1 MGGIVESWAVRLS
14 VFRNLNFLLFQKD
27 NLRIDNQM
35 SRVNYPKNIK
45 FKTEF
50 EKGCLIRNFEKRG
63 WTKVSVSSSDD
74 DWNFFWAT
82 VGTVHSIFSPMSGI
96 RLTDSQRLNHFPNH
110 YELTRKDLMIRNI
123 KRYKREERG
132 LELLDHVPMTFI
144 LPGDYPL
151 FSEEFSRQSGGSTP
165 IWIMKPAARSQGYGI
180 FIITKLS
187 QVRKWA
193 SQRRE
198 APSAKDQ
205 YVISKY
211 ITNPLLVGGLKFDL
225 RMYCLVT
232 SYRPLKAY
240 MYARGFARFCTV
252 KYTMDTSELE
262 NPMVHLTNVAVQK
275 KASGYNA
282 RHGGKWP
289 LKSLRLFLEQ
299 TRGREAT
306 QKLFDAIDF
315 IVVHSLRACQNV
327 IMNDKHCFECYGF
340 DIIIDSNLKPWLIE
354 INASP
359 SLTASTRAD
368 RIMKTQ
374 LIDDILNVVMPH
386 DFWERDRVAGQPTP
400 SQLGAFR
407 CLVDEQLGFDSTAA
421 TGCSS
426 TGTEM
431 ETGMVLAQSST
442 S

>member
-1 MGGIVESWAVRLS
+1 MSTRAVYPRGIKWKS
-14 VFRNLNFLLFQKD
+14 
-27 NLRIDNQM
+27 
-35 SRVNYPKNIK
+35 
-45 FKTEF
+45 EF

-63 WTKVSVSSSDD
+63 WNRVGVSEEE
-74 DWNFFWAT
+74 WNFYWAT
-82 VGTVHSIFSPMSGI
+82 VGTVHFIFSPSSGI
-96 RLTDSQRLNHFPNH
+96 RLNDQQRINHFPNH

-132 LELLDHVPMTFI
+132 MELLEHVPMTFI
-144 LPGDYPL
+144 LPADYPL
-151 FSEEFSRQSGGSTP
+151 FVDEFSKLPNS
-165 IWIMKPAARSQGYGI
+165 IWIMKPSARSQGFGI

-187 QVRKWA
+187 QVKKWA
-193 SQRRE
+193 SQRRDG
-198 APSAKDQ
+198 PTSAKDQ

-211 ITNPLLVGGLKFDL
+211 IANPLLVGGLKFDL

-240 MYARGFARFCTV
+240 MYSRGFARFCTV
-252 KYTMDTSELE
+252 KYTMDMSEIE

-306 QKLFDAIDF
+306 QKLFDDIDF
-315 IVVHSLRACQNV
+315 IVVHSLKACQNV
-327 IMNDKHCFECYGF
+327 IMNDKHCFECYGY

-354 INASP
+354 VNASP

-374 LIDDILNVVMPH
+374 LIDDILNIVMPS
-386 DFWERDRVAGQPTP
+386 DFWDRDRTASQP
-400 SQLGAFR
+400 SAIQLGAFR
-407 CLVDEQLGFDSTAA
+407 CVVDEQIGFDATASKGLA
-421 TGCSS
+421 T

-431 ETGMVLAQSST
+431 ETGRFLHASSSSSIT
-442 S
+442 EKTK